1 MIFNFKEE
9 YILENELV
17 RLTPL
22 HSSDFDKLLQ
32 FALNEPELWKYSL
45 VQAIGEEGLKHY
57 IQLTMN
63 SRDNE
68 NAYPFLVF
76 DKRTNQ
82 FAGSTRFYDIQLAQN
97 TVQLG
102 FTWYGKAFQRT
113 GLNQNCKYLL
123 LEFAFEKMILDRVEF
138 RADNENVR
146 SIIAMKKIGC
156 TQEGI
161 LRNHGFKPD
170 GTRRDSI
177 VLSILKNEW
186 FNTIKSDLQNKIKR

>member
-1 MIFNFKEE
+1 MIFSFKEN
-9 YILENELV
+9 YVLENNVV

-22 HSSDFDKLLQ
+22 LEEDFGKLVP
-32 FALNEPELWKYSL
+32 FANNEPDLWEYSL
-45 VQAIGEEGLKHY
+45 VQATSEEGLKNY
-57 IQLTMN
+57 LKLAIE
-63 SRDNE
+63 SRKNE

-113 GLNQNCKYLL
+113 GLNQNCKFLL
-123 LEFAFEKMILDRVEF
+123 LEFAFEKMNLDRVEF
-138 RADNENVR
+138 RADNDNTK
-146 SIIAMKKIGC
+146 SIVSMKNIGC

-161 LRNHGFKPD
+161 LRNHGYKPD
-170 GTRRDSI
+170 RTRRDSI
-177 VLSILKNEW
+177 VLSILKDEW
-186 FNTIKSDLQNKIKR
+186 FNSVKANLQNKISG